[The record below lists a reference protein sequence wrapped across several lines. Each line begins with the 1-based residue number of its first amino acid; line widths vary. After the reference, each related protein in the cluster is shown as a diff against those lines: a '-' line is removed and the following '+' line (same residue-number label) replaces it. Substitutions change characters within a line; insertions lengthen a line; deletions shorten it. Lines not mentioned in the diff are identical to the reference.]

1 MHTLTCTHTYNTS
14 WATIWILYIELSIF
28 PFLAYTYL
36 EVTKNHKSYKNILR
50 GTHWCVMM
58 VLRWDHAQV
67 GGHTDGVEK
76 LDGAPNTEEDEHDG
90 NEGELPICLL
100 HCSHQLRTQV
110 LTGLTL
116 PCLGE
121 EDETRFIICSRVIC
135 YQHGFAK
142 CFFFFSGPLAKF

>member
-1 MHTLTCTHTYNTS
+1 M
-14 WATIWILYIELSIF
+14 YIELSIF

-67 GGHTDGVEK
+67 AGHTDGVEK

-121 EDETRFIICSRVIC
+121 EDETRFIICSSV
-135 YQHGFAK
+135 HFVH
-142 CFFFFSGPLAKF
+142 FHHVNWSNFSPHIYIANFPPISI